1 MLKGLV
7 SRLLVDNH
15 SDSGSFLVVCTWLSQ
30 GEFQQE
36 GLWEIGHLLPLLAP
50 PEFSQLVFGQS
61 TMGPPFVRQLG
72 QVGLAK
78 VGGFGQQFPNSS
90 RFCLISE
97 LQCQI

>member
-1 MLKGLV
+1 MAHA
-7 SRLLVDNH
+7 S
-15 SDSGSFLVVCTWLSQ
+15 LSQ
-30 GEFQQE
+30 DGFQGE

>member
-1 MLKGLV
+1 MAHA
-7 SRLLVDNH
+7 S
-15 SDSGSFLVVCTWLSQ
+15 LSQ
-30 GEFQQE
+30 DGFQGE

-78 VGGFGQQFPNSS
+78 VGGFGQQFPNTSV
-90 RFCLISE
+90 FIYLLE
-97 LQCQI
+97 LST